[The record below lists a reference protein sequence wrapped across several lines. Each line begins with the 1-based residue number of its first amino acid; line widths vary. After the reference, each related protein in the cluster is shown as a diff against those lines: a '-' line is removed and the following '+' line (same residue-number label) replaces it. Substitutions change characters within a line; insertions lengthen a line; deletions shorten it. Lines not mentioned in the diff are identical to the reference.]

1 MPCLHAGAVAAQH
14 VHASKAR
21 ETRVKSPSVMLLRA
35 ATTLLLQAPVPAQ
48 ASAAAALCH
57 AAAYL
62 TATAP
67 QPCMHV
73 LAASSLLPASCAAVM
88 PRGFATSGAAAGA
101 AATASPYPRGI
112 IEMREYTLT
121 PSGMAEWI
129 RITEEYGALRKQLLP
144 MMG

>member
-1 MPCLHAGAVAAQH
+1 
-14 VHASKAR
+14 
-21 ETRVKSPSVMLLRA
+21 MLLRA

-48 ASAAAALCH
+48 ASAAAALGH
-57 AAAYL
+57 AAMV
-62 TATAP
+62 TAP
-67 QPCMHV
+67 QACMHA
-73 LAASSLLPASCAAVM
+73 LAASSLQPASCPAAM

-121 PSGMAEWI
+121 PPGMAEWI